1 MPRPAEPEKRQE
13 LARRAVDVFSRR
25 GFDVPM
31 SRIADDLG
39 MKRPTLLYHFPTRA
53 HIVETALQDLL
64 VEQAA
69 FVLER
74 IEQHEHPIDRLY
86 AQVRAV
92 HEFHHGREARIL
104 LLTQAIAASG
114 GRMAE
119 ILDIGNRVFEA
130 HRRAA
135 ADRIREGI
143 REGTVAPCDADA
155 LVSLVRAV
163 IDGLMVQRL
172 MTGKNLAPVHEF
184 LWTHVLLPLKQSVQP
199 ARRQQ
204 RKPKASQ

>member
-1 MPRPAEPEKRQE
+1 MARPAEPERRLE
-13 LARRAVDVFSRR
+13 LARRAVDVFARD

-31 SRIADDLG
+31 SRIADALG

-69 FVLER
+69 FVLAR
-74 IEQHEHPIDRLY
+74 IEEHEHPIDRLY

-92 HEFHHGREARIL
+92 HAFHHGREARITL
-104 LLTQAIAASG
+104 LSQAIASTG

-119 ILDIGNRVFEA
+119 LIDIGNRVFEA

-143 REGTVAPCDADA
+143 RKGTVVPCDADA
-155 LVSLVRAV
+155 LVNLTRAV
-163 IDGLMVQRL
+163 TDGLMVQRL
-172 MTGKNLAPVHEF
+172 MTGVALAPVHEF
-184 LWTHVLLPLKQSVQP
+184 LWTHVLLPLK
-199 ARRQQ
+199 
-204 RKPKASQ
+204 RKPKAK

>member
-1 MPRPAEPEKRQE
+1 MARPAEPEKRQE
-13 LARRAVDVFSRR
+13 LARRAVDVFARR

-31 SRIADDLG
+31 SRIADELG

-64 VEQAA
+64 VEQASY
-69 FVLER
+69 VLER
-74 IEQHEHPIDRLY
+74 VEAHQHPIDRLY

-114 GRMAE
+114 GRMDE
-119 ILDIGNRVFEA
+119 IIAIGNRVFEA
-130 HRRAA
+130 HRLAA

-143 REGTVAPCDADA
+143 RKGTVAPCDADA

-172 MTGKNLAPVHEF
+172 MIGADLAPAHEF
-184 LWTHVLLPLKQSVQP
+184 LWTHVLLPLK
-199 ARRQQ
+199 
-204 RKPKASQ
+204 RKPKART